1 MTKRATLTVRGGQEI
16 EIVWN
21 DTGHSADELNALVR
35 KAGEPIGL
43 VGYLKIFDKEK
54 SYCDPLV
61 DEPHVEELLQ
71 ETLQKM
77 KIMLRVNKNRSLS

>member
-1 MTKRATLTVRGGQEI
+1 MTKRDTVTVRGGQEI

-21 DTGHSADELNALVR
+21 DAGHPAGELHALVR

-43 VGYLKIFDKEK
+43 IGYVKISNDER

-61 DEPHVEELLQ
+61 DEPHIEELLQ
-71 ETLQKM
+71 EALQKM
-77 KIMLRVNKNRSLS
+77 KIKFKTE

>member
-1 MTKRATLTVRGGQEI
+1 MAKREILTVRDGQEI

-21 DTGHSADELNALVR
+21 PASHVTDEFHAFVR

-43 VGYLKIFDKEK
+43 IGYLKVSDKEK

-61 DEPHVEELLQ
+61 NEAHVEELLQ
-71 ETLQKM
+71 EALQKM
-77 KIMLRVNKNRSLS
+77 KIKFRAADEESSR